1 MSSLSRVGQG
11 FNARYLPSFQAP
23 DFRRLWAASMFSQS
37 AYWALIVA
45 RAALVLQLTDSA
57 AWTGYVTFAAMIPSV
72 AMAPIAGYLADRF
85 NRRSVLAGAYTF
97 SFAGAAALAVLVG
110 FQVVEAWQ
118 VLALA
123 AITGCARSTQM
134 PAAQALLA
142 NMVPRD
148 RLLNAVALHQMTFHG
163 ARFIG
168 PFMILAVLWATGNQD
183 LVFFAAAAMYLLGLF
198 AVVRIRIVS
207 RGVIE
212 AGRGLGIFTR
222 NMTAGL
228 AYMYRTPLVMSIV
241 LLVVGHCALTMSFES
256 LFPVLS
262 RDKLGLEEQAQI
274 MGSVSYLMAAY
285 GVAALMTSFY
295 LAGVKSEGTRG
306 RLFLVLAVLSG
317 GTLAALAVSP
327 NLELAILAA
336 GGMGFAQGGFMT
348 MSHSMLQS
356 IAPDEIR
363 GRLMGVYSWHIQ
375 GFMASFNLIN
385 GTLAAFTA
393 LTASM
398 VLAFGG
404 IGFMIVVVLSLGRL
418 PLRQLY
424 TRGVPAT

>member
-1 MSSLSRVGQG
+1 MCS
-11 FNARYLPSFQAP
+11 QA
-23 DFRRLWAASMFSQS
+23 

-45 RAALVLQLTDSA
+45 RAALVLDLTDSA
-57 AWTGYVTFAAMIPSV
+57 AWTGYVTFAAMIPAV

-85 NRRSVLAGAYTF
+85 DRRSVLAGAYTV
-97 SFAGAAALAVLVG
+97 SFAGAVALALLVG
-110 FQVVEAWQ
+110 FQAVEAWQ

-168 PFMILAVLWATGNQD
+168 PFMILAVLWVTGNQD
-183 LVFFAAAAMYLLGLF
+183 LVFFVASGMYLLGLA
-198 AVVRIRIVS
+198 AVLRIRTVS

-212 AGRGLGIFTR
+212 VGRGLGIFTR

-228 AYMYRTPLVMSIV
+228 SYMYSTPLVMSIV

-262 RDKLGLEEQAQI
+262 RDKLGLEDRAQI

-295 LAGVKSEGTRG
+295 LAGVQSEQTRG
-306 RLFLVLAVLSG
+306 RLFLWLALLSG
-317 GTLAALAVSP
+317 GTLAALAASP

-356 IAPDEIR
+356 IVPDEIR

-375 GFMASFNLIN
+375 GSMASFNLIN

-393 LTASM
+393 MTASM
-398 VLAFGG
+398 VLASGG
-404 IGFMIVVVLSLGRL
+404 IGFVIIVMLSLGRL

-424 TRGVPAT
+424 RRGVPAT